1 MQRIWMPCKILN
13 LEFIDEDEG
22 AIIAIFDWCDG
33 QDEIRETVIDF
44 MYKHNY
50 TYMEHYTINNA
61 GRYWEGTPSQTPVA
75 IWFKNPEDFV
85 MMKLAV

>member
-1 MQRIWMPCKILN
+1 
-13 LEFIDEDEG
+13 
-22 AIIAIFDWCDG
+22 
-33 QDEIRETVIDF
+33 
-44 MYKHNY
+44 
-50 TYMEHYTINNA
+50 MEHYTINNA